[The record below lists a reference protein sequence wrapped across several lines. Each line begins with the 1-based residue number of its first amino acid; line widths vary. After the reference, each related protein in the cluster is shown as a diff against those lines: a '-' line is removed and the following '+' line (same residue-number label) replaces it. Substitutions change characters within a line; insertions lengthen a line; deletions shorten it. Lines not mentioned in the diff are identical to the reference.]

1 MIVLVG
7 FMGAGKTTVGHILAE
22 RLGTPFVD
30 NDVYIERQLGRTI
43 VDVFAV
49 EGEKHFRELSTAR
62 STNWSVGSDAVL
74 ALGGGAVE
82 DPRTRAILR
91 NTTVVYLRV
100 GYDEALT
107 RVHQDRFRPMLQR
120 ADLDQ
125 VYARRQGT
133 YAEVAAIQ
141 VDTNGRRPDAVV
153 MDVLKELTRL
163 PSTPAGT
170 SNILVTPVGGT
181 YYAHVG
187 RDLLDLSGS
196 LLPTSADIE
205 QAVLVESDRDT
216 TTADRVAA
224 DHRRARH
231 LGHTRAIPDTEAT
244 KTFATAEQ
252 VAGRLANVA
261 LHRNDLVVAVGGEP
275 ISDLAGFV
283 AATFNRGTRLAL
295 VPTTLVG
302 QADSAI
308 GGKNAI
314 NMPQGRNLVGSIHQ
328 PTVVIADVTTAC
340 ENTERGFRAGLA
352 EIAKHALIS
361 RSDLLDVVED
371 LADDARSADVDAI
384 HQLVTRSVEIKADI
398 VSRDERATGERIVL
412 NYGHTFGHAIDLV
425 SGQVE
430 DQGES
435 VALGMMAAAHLAR
448 RRADRRRAGRAPSAA
463 AVEPGPAHCG
473 PVRPGVDAARV
484 AAGQEVPARRA
495 LRRPERAGA
504 RRGRRH
510 RLGGHARRRAG
521 RRGVGVRTAGA
532 TTWRPCPLPAHAR
545 RGGPL
550 GSAAC

>member
-1 MIVLVG
+1 VRSSRVECLRHTAAVAVIVLVG

-30 NDVYIERQLGRTI
+30 SDVYIERQLGRTI
-43 VDVFAV
+43 VDVFAT
-49 EGEKHFRELSTAR
+49 EGEQHFRELEHRAINELVR
-62 STNWSVGSDAVL
+62 GSDAVL

-107 RVHQDRFRPMLQR
+107 RVRQDRFRPMLQR

-125 VYARRQGT
+125 VYARRQSS

-153 MDVLKELTRL
+153 MDVLKDLTQL
-163 PSTPAGT
+163 PTTPPGT

-187 RDLLDLSGS
+187 RDLLDLAGA
-196 LLPTSADIE
+196 LLPRSDDIE
-205 QAVLVESDRDT
+205 QAVIVESDRDT
-216 TTADRVAA
+216 ATADRVAA
-224 DHRRARH
+224 SIAAA
-231 LGHTRAIPDTEAT
+231 GISVTRVPIPDTEAT
-244 KTFATAEQ
+244 KTFAAAQ
-252 VAGRLANVA
+252 FVAGRLADVA
-261 LHRNDLVVAVGGEP
+261 LHRDDLVVAVGGEP
-275 ISDLAGFV
+275 VSDLAGFV

-328 PTVVIADVTTAC
+328 PTVVIADVAAAC
-340 ENTERGFRAGLA
+340 ADPQHGFRAGLA

-361 RSDLLDVVED
+361 RSDLLEVLDD
-371 LADDARSADVDAI
+371 LSDDARSADVDAV
-384 HQLVTRSVEIKADI
+384 HELVTRSVEIKADI

-425 SGQVE
+425 SGRTE

-448 RRADRRRAGRAPSAA
+448 RQGRIDDGV
-463 AVEPGPAHCG
+463 VE
-473 PVRPGVDAARV
+473 
-484 AAGQEVPARRA
+484 
-495 LRRPERAGA
+495 
-504 RRGRRH
+504 RH
-510 RLGGHARRRAG
+510 RRLLTDLGLPTSGRFDLEAMQRAWL
-521 RRGVGVRTAGA
+521 RDKKYRHGVRFVVLNGLGQAEAGVTAASDVLAGVLDDLA
-532 TTWRPCPLPAHAR
+532 
-545 RGGPL
+545 
-550 GSAAC
+550 SS

>member
-30 NDVYIERQLGRTI
+30 SDVYIEQQLGRAI

-49 EGEKHFRELSTAR
+49 EGEQHFRELEHRAINELVR
-62 STNWSVGSDAVL
+62 GSDAVV

-107 RVHQDRFRPMLQR
+107 RVRQDRFRPMLQR

-125 VYARRQGT
+125 VYARRQDS
-133 YAEVAAIQ
+133 YAEVAAVQ

-181 YYAHVG
+181 YYVHVG
-187 RDLLDLSGS
+187 RDLLDMAGA
-196 LLPTSADIE
+196 LLPTSSDAD
-205 QAVLVESDRDT
+205 QAVIVESDRDT
-216 TTADRVAA
+216 GAADRVAA
-224 DHRRARH
+224 GITAR
-231 LGHTRAIPDTEAT
+231 GISVTRVPIPDTEAT
-244 KTFATAEQ
+244 KTFATAER
-252 VAGRLANVA
+252 VAGHLADVA

-275 ISDLAGFV
+275 VCDLAGFV
-283 AATFNRGTRLAL
+283 AATFNRGTKLAL

-308 GGKNAI
+308 GGKNAV
-314 NMPQGRNLVGSIHQ
+314 NMAQGRNLVGTIHQ
-328 PTVVIADVTTAC
+328 PTVVIADVTTAVA
-340 ENTERGFRAGLA
+340 NPDHGFLAGLS

-361 RSDLLDVVED
+361 RSDLLPVLEE
-371 LADDARSADVDAI
+371 LSDDARAGDPDAVQ
-384 HQLVTRSVEIKADI
+384 QLVTRSVEIKADI

-425 SGQVE
+425 SGRLE

-435 VALGMMAAAHLAR
+435 VSLGMMAAAHLAR
-448 RRADRRRAGRAPSAA
+448 RQGRIDDSI
-463 AVEPGPAHCG
+463 VE
-473 PVRPGVDAARV
+473 
-484 AAGQEVPARRA
+484 
-495 LRRPERAGA
+495 
-504 RRGRRH
+504 RH
-510 RLGGHARRRAG
+510 RRLLSGLGLPTSGRFDLDAMQRAWLRDKKYRHGVRFVVLNGLGHAEAG
-521 RRGVGVRTAGA
+521 VTASAETLAGVLDDLATA
-532 TTWRPCPLPAHAR
+532 
-545 RGGPL
+545 
-550 GSAAC
+550 